1 MAHASHFLVLG
12 NVVGLLFDCSADPSR
27 VLSLELD
34 DDELELE
41 LVELELLVMAL
52 SLFSVG
58 NLLEEGACF

>member
-27 VLSLELD
+27 VLGLELD
-34 DDELELE
+34 DDEHELGLAELE
-41 LVELELLVMAL
+41 FLVMGL

-58 NLLEEGACF
+58 KQMF

>member
-12 NVVGLLFDCSADPSR
+12 NGVRLLFDCSADPS
-27 VLSLELD
+27 SGLELD

-41 LVELELLVMAL
+41 LAELELLVMAL

-58 NLLEEGACF
+58 KHLLEESACF

>member
-1 MAHASHFLVLG
+1 MLG
-12 NVVGLLFDCSADPSR
+12 NDFGLLFDCSADLSR
-27 VLSLELD
+27 GLSLELD

-52 SLFSVG
+52 YLFSVG

>member
-12 NVVGLLFDCSADPSR
+12 NVVRLLFDCSADPSR
-27 VLSLELD
+27 GLELD

-41 LVELELLVMAL
+41 LPELEFLVMVL
-52 SLFSVG
+52 PLFSVG